1 MTTAHPSRLA
11 GVLAL
16 LQAHRPA
23 DPTEAAH
30 RVAMLEH
37 ALRHPAPFDRDSWA
51 PGHFTASAF
60 ILSPDRD
67 ALLLLLHT
75 KLGIWV
81 QPGGHFEPQDESLQ
95 AAALR
100 EAREETG
107 LVELEVLAPLF
118 DVDIHTIPAR
128 KQDPAHQHLDLR
140 LLLRARTTAL
150 EATEEMQRW
159 VWTPLAEVER
169 ANTDESV
176 MRVARRL
183 LRG

>member
-1 MTTAHPSRLA
+1 MTTAPEPRLA
-11 GVLAL
+11 DVLAL
-16 LQAHRPA
+16 LEAHRPA

-30 RVAMLEH
+30 RAAMLEH
-37 ALRHPAPFDRDSWA
+37 ARRHPAPFDRGSWS

-60 ILSPDRD
+60 ILAPERD

-75 KLGIWV
+75 RLGIWV
-81 QPGGHFEPQDESLQ
+81 QPGGHFEPEDESLQ

-150 EATEEMQRW
+150 EPTAEMQRW

-169 ANTDESV
+169 MNTDESV

-183 LRG
+183 LHG